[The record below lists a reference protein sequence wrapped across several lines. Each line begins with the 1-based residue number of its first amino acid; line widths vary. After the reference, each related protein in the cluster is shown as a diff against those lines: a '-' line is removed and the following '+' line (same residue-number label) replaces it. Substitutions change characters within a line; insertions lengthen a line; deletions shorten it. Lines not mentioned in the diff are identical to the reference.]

1 MTEWKA
7 KRFWKTASVAEA
19 DGGYGIMLDARSL
32 KTPGKKSLI
41 LPTRRMAEAI
51 AVEWNAQGEDIQPL
65 TMPVTR
71 AANSAIE
78 RVAPQKTE
86 VANMLAA
93 YAETDLLSHRATDPV
108 SLQERQAQAWDPL
121 LDWAAET
128 YGARLYVIEGIIAV
142 KQPPESLKALSYLL
156 HSFDSFHLTALH
168 DLVAMSGS
176 LILGLA
182 VSQGRLDPDE
192 AWRISRIDE
201 EWQIEQWGRD
211 EEADANAS
219 LKRDQFLQAHQFW
232 RLAT

>member
-1 MTEWKA
+1 
-7 KRFWKTASVAEA
+7 
-19 DGGYGIMLDARSL
+19 
-32 KTPGKKSLI
+32 
-41 LPTRRMAEAI
+41 
-51 AVEWNAQGEDIQPL
+51 
-65 TMPVTR
+65 
-71 AANSAIE
+71 
-78 RVAPQKTE
+78 
-86 VANMLAA
+86 MLAA